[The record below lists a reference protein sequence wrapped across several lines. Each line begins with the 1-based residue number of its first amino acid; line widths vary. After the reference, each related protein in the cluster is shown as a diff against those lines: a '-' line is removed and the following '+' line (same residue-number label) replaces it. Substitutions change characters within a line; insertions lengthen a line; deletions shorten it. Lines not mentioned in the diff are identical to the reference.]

1 MESNMTV
8 KKRFIRLPEV
18 LERTGFSKAWI
29 YRLIS
34 QNRFPKPIKL
44 GERAIAFLESEIDDW
59 IEQIVH
65 SSRNEAA

>member
-1 MESNMTV
+1 MTD

-44 GERAIAFLESEIDDW
+44 GERAIAFLE
-59 IEQIVH
+59 
-65 SSRNEAA
+65 N